1 MPSTTWRN
9 RQREAERIR
18 NILRPGAVVAAFD
31 TETTG
36 LGQKAKIIQFSGL
49 KLLVG
54 NDGKFSIIPGSDFD
68 IYINPREQIT
78 EKITEITGITQDML
92 DSCQDESY
100 WFVPI
105 MNWLCQ
111 SNAWCAYNAPFDIR
125 MIEQMCERLGY
136 QRPGREVF
144 DILQWAKDIVPADEV
159 EDYKL
164 ATITE
169 HYASADETFKF
180 HSSIEDV
187 KAMVTCMNCLMP
199 EYFAKAEKPTVTA
212 HLEKGSLFI
221 NPRRGSQKRIRL
233 TLNFGAPGD
242 IYYDIIGKRWSCKTT
257 SSAKRLFSTVD
268 MADLERQFLEKYA
281 YPFGLATVDEVAKS
295 WIKFRD
301 SQRKR

>member
-9 RQREAERIR
+9 KEREAER
-18 NILRPGAVVAAFD
+18 LRRVLHPGSVLAAFD

-49 KLLVG
+49 KLLYG
-54 NDGKFSIIPGSDFD
+54 SDGLFSIIQGSEFD
-68 IYINPREQIT
+68 VYINPNEKLA
-78 EKITEITGITQDML
+78 EKITEITGITQDMV

-100 WFVPI
+100 WFIPI

-111 SNAWCAYNAPFDIR
+111 ADAWCAYNVPFDVR
-125 MIEQMCERLGY
+125 MLEQMCERLGY
-136 QRPGREVF
+136 QMPGREVF
-144 DILQWAKDIVPADEV
+144 DILQWAKDTVPADAV

-164 ATITE
+164 ATVTE
-169 HYASADETFKF
+169 HFCGADEAFKF

-187 KAMVTCMNCLMP
+187 KAMVTCMNYLIP
-199 EYFAKAEKPTVTA
+199 EYFKEEEKSRVTA

-242 IYYDIIGKRWSCKTT
+242 IYYDIIGKRWSCKTS
-257 SSAKRLFSTVD
+257 SSAKRLFSSVD

-281 YPFGLATVDEVAKS
+281 YPFGLASVDEVAKS
-295 WIKFRD
+295 WMKFRD
-301 SQRKR
+301 SQRKK